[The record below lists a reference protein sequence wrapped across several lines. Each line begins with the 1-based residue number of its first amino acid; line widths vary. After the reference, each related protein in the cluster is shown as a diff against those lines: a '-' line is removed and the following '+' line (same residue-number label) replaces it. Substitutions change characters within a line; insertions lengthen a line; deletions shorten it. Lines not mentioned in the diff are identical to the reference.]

1 MSTTPTTPTADPL
14 DAIRA
19 AYRDTLGV
27 WTGWTWPDAPAGDL
41 IMNGPGALAT
51 CQAWNEWEDACAD
64 ELRSRGTDTVEVE
77 RVAEAMRGYGE
88 QCQEDAE
95 NAAECIEKAM
105 EEAERGNLTEAIL
118 WVKDAMKLERPYG
131 EGSYYYAL
139 HAALR
144 AAERADWE
152 AANGTRAATPTP

>member
-19 AYRDTLGV
+19 AYRETLGV

-41 IMNGPGALAT
+41 VMNGPGALAT

-64 ELRSRGTDTVEVE
+64 VLRSRGTDAVEAE
-77 RVAEAMRGYGE
+77 MVAEAMREYGE
-88 QCQEDAE
+88 RCQEDAE
-95 NAAECIEKAM
+95 TAAECVETAM
-105 EEAERGNLTEAIL
+105 EEAERGNLAEAIL

-139 HAALR
+139 HTALR
-144 AAERADWE
+144 AAERAEWE
-152 AANGTRAATPTP
+152 AANGTRAANP